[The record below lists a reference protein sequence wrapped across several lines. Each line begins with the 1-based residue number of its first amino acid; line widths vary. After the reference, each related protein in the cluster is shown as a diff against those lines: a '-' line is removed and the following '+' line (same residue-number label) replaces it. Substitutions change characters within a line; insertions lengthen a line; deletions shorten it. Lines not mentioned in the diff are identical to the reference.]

1 MSLYGM
7 PEENMIRCD
16 KCKKLMAAKGI
27 KLRVV
32 EQGEYQVQY
41 FACPHCGATY
51 QVVTTD
57 AEQRRLIAAR
67 LAELEKRAVAVK
79 QKFRQKT
86 IERHWR
92 KAKEIE
98 KRIDERAEALRTIGE
113 GVLHPEEGKNG
124 PINDQGG
131 VAKL

>member
-1 MSLYGM
+1 
-7 PEENMIRCD
+7 MIRCD
-16 KCKKLMAAKGI
+16 KCGKLMAAKGL

-41 FACPHCGATY
+41 FACPNCGATY
-51 QVVTTD
+51 QTVTTD
-57 AEQRRLIAAR
+57 SEQRWLIATR

-79 QKFRQKT
+79 QQFRTKT
-86 IERHWR
+86 IKRHWG

-98 KRIDERAEALRTIGE
+98 RRINERAEALRTIGE
-113 GVLHPEEGKNG
+113 DILHQEEGKNG

-131 VAKL
+131 AAKL